1 MLQLKN
7 VTKVYDSAMSP
18 VQALRGVSIEFRES
32 EFVSILGPS
41 GCGKTTLLNIIGGL
55 DRYTDGDL
63 IINGKSTK
71 DFHDRDWDTYRNH
84 SVGFVFQSY
93 NLIPHQTVL
102 ANVELALTLS
112 GVSKAERRRRAEDA
126 LRRVGLGDQMK
137 KKPNQMSGG
146 QMQRVAIAR
155 ALVNNPDIL
164 LADEP
169 TGALDSATSVQIMDL
184 LREISKDKLIIMVTH
199 NDALANEYASRI
211 VRLLDGQI
219 VGDTNPYVPA
229 QPQEAP
235 VQKKQR
241 KKALSLATALGLS
254 FQNLLTK
261 KGRTLLTAFAGSI
274 GIIGIALIL
283 SLSTGVTQYIT
294 DVQKDTM
301 SSYPIE
307 ITRRQTD
314 LSGMITA
321 LQKTHDSAQD
331 ASDYPDGAVYSNPVM
346 YELMNSFL
354 NTNQTENNMEAFS
367 EFLRRESDASTATT
381 DLYQHVSDIQYG
393 YDLAYDTYV
402 MDADGKYRLC
412 DLAAKF
418 QSTPAAEEGTAQNAS
433 TQMMGQQF
441 SSYSVFGELLS
452 GKEGDASVSD
462 AITSAYDCV
471 YGRWPQ
477 SEDEMVL
484 VLNKNNTVTDLAL
497 YAMGLVSEA
506 EMNDIMAN
514 AYSGKPIEI
523 TERSFSYDAIT
534 EVSFQILPRV
544 DRYTDANG
552 DGIFDYVKEG
562 DDLLE
567 MLIKNGIKCRIVG
580 IVRPSEGAAS
590 APLTGSLYYTA
601 ALGKKLINH
610 TAASSVYKAQSA
622 AENENFDVLSGLPFT
637 IDTPKELS
645 DAEKKEAFLSY
656 AKSLSD
662 EDKTALYE
670 SILATPSEETLE
682 KTLEEYLAPYQTREA
697 MEQLIS
703 QYYGSNAASVL
714 SYLSSYSDEEVQK
727 LLRDTVRE
735 MVLAQYKNN
744 AATTLEKIRTTPND
758 AESARLVA
766 AILQN
771 LPTKQAQIGYILN
784 AWTQKTSMSQQAAMT
799 YLSSLSDAALQ
810 TQLQATAKSEAAEL
824 YRKNYAG
831 GSAAEEN
838 AKTAAAFDQML
849 SAADDATLVS
859 YYDTQMP
866 SGTSSSTLED
876 NLALFGAADTA
887 SPAVI
892 RLYADS
898 FADKDAIADAISAY
912 NESSAE
918 EDKIEYTDYVALI
931 MSSVTTVINAI
942 SYVLIAFVAISLVV
956 SSIMIG
962 IITYISVL
970 ERTKE
975 IGILRAIG
983 ASKSD
988 VSRVFNA
995 ETMMIGL
1002 TAGAIGIGAT
1012 VLLCLPINLAV
1023 RSLTHIDSI
1032 TAYLPPLA
1040 ALILVAVSVG
1050 LTLIAGLIPAKIAA
1064 KKDPVVSLRSE

>member
-1 MLQLKN
+1 
-7 VTKVYDSAMSP
+7 
-18 VQALRGVSIEFRES
+18 
-32 EFVSILGPS
+32 
-41 GCGKTTLLNIIGGL
+41 
-55 DRYTDGDL
+55 
-63 IINGKSTK
+63 
-71 DFHDRDWDTYRNH
+71 
-84 SVGFVFQSY
+84 
-93 NLIPHQTVL
+93 
-102 ANVELALTLS
+102 
-112 GVSKAERRRRAEDA
+112 
-126 LRRVGLGDQMK
+126 
-137 KKPNQMSGG
+137 
-146 QMQRVAIAR
+146 
-155 ALVNNPDIL
+155 
-164 LADEP
+164 
-169 TGALDSATSVQIMDL
+169 
-184 LREISKDKLIIMVTH
+184 MVTH

-331 ASDYPDGAVYSNPVM
+331 AASYPDGAVYSNPVM

-462 AITSAYDCV
+462 TITSAYDCV
-471 YGRWPQ
+471 YGRGPQ

-484 VLNKNNTVTDLAL
+484 VLSKNNTVTDLAL

-601 ALGKKLINH
+601 ALGKKLIDH

-744 AATTLEKIRTTPND
+744 AATTLEKIRTTPDD

-771 LPTKQAQIGYILN
+771 LATKQAQIGYILN

-866 SGTSSSTLED
+866 SGISSSTLED

-983 ASKSD
+983 ASKAD